1 MLEVRGLSVSYGK
14 HQALAGVD
22 LDVKPG
28 EIVVMLG
35 ANGAGKSTLLKAI
48 AGLVKPQTGARITF
62 DGQDLL
68 ALPAHEIVETGVAL
82 VPEGRGIFAELTV
95 KENLELGAYAKRA
108 RASES
113 GNIARIRQLFP
124 RLAERGPQLARTM
137 SGGEQ
142 QMVAIG
148 RALMSSPKLLL
159 LDEPSLGLSPL
170 MCGELFQALKRI
182 RDAGVGILLV
192 EQNAKQ
198 GLNIAD
204 RGYLIETGRVVG
216 QGSAASLRD
225 DPAVQRAYLGIGEGH
240 APAAVATSAPVSSV
254 KKGTGE
260 GAVKHVNLMIGERE
274 IPAADGRTFERIDPF
289 TGQVAT
295 RAAAASVAD
304 AIAAA
309 DAAAAAFPA
318 WSALGPNARRM
329 MLLKAAD
336 LLDAKGAE
344 FSELITAECGAIGP
358 WGHFNSHFAASL
370 MREAAAMTT
379 QISGEVIPTDKPNNM
394 AMAIRQ
400 PCGVV
405 LGIAPWNA
413 PVILGVRAIAMPLAC
428 GNTVVLK
435 ASEMCPGTH
444 MLIGQIMREAG
455 LPAGVVNVVTNA
467 PAEAAKVVET
477 LIAHPAVR
485 RINFTGSTKVGHI
498 IAETAARYLKP
509 VLLEL
514 GGKAPMVI
522 LDDADIDAAVSAAA
536 FGCFANMGQICMSTE
551 RLIVDEKVADEF
563 VEKFAKKAKGL
574 PHGDPRGHVIL
585 GSLVSKEA
593 VARNKE
599 LLDDAVAKGA
609 DLVAGGK
616 VDGTVINATVLD
628 YVTPSMRI
636 YSEESFGPVKPVIR
650 VKNVEEAIKIA
661 NDTEYGLSASVFGK
675 DIARALS
682 VAKRIQSG
690 ICHINA
696 PTVHDEGQMPFG
708 GTKASGYGRF
718 GGKAAID
725 EFTELRWITIQT
737 GPHPYPF

>member
-1 MLEVRGLSVSYGK
+1 V
-14 HQALAGVD
+14 
-22 LDVKPG
+22 
-28 EIVVMLG
+28 
-35 ANGAGKSTLLKAI
+35 
-48 AGLVKPQTGARITF
+48 
-62 DGQDLL
+62 
-68 ALPAHEIVETGVAL
+68 
-82 VPEGRGIFAELTV
+82 
-95 KENLELGAYAKRA
+95 
-108 RASES
+108 
-113 GNIARIRQLFP
+113 
-124 RLAERGPQLARTM
+124 
-137 SGGEQ
+137 
-142 QMVAIG
+142 
-148 RALMSSPKLLL
+148 
-159 LDEPSLGLSPL
+159 
-170 MCGELFQALKRI
+170 

-204 RGYLIETGRVVG
+204 RGYLIETGRIVG
-216 QGSAASLRD
+216 QGSAQSLRG
-225 DPAVQRAYLGIGEGH
+225 DPAVQRAYLGIGEVH
-240 APAAVATSAPVSSV
+240 AVPVLPTAGEPDASNKSPRESAM
-254 KKGTGE
+254 
-260 GAVKHVNLMIGERE
+260 KHVSLMIGERDLN
-274 IPAADGRTFERIDPF
+274 AADGRTFDRINPF
-289 TGQVAT
+289 TGEVAS

-318 WSALGPNARRM
+318 WSALGPGERRAK
-329 MLLKAAD
+329 LLKAAD

-344 FSELITAECGAIGP
+344 FSELMTAECGAIGP

-379 QISGEVIPTDKPNNM
+379 QISGEVIPSDKPNSM

-400 PCGVV
+400 AVGVV

-444 MLIGQIMREAG
+444 ALIGTVMREAG

-467 PAEAAKVVET
+467 PAEASKVVET

-485 RINFTGSTKVGHI
+485 RINFTGSTRVGHI

-522 LDDADIDAAVSAAA
+522 LDDADLDEAVKAAA

-551 RLIVDEKVADEF
+551 RLIVDEKVADTF
-563 VEKFAKKAKGL
+563 VEKFAAKARSL

-585 GSLVSKEA
+585 GSLVTKEA
-593 VARNKE
+593 AMRNKE

-609 DLVAGGK
+609 RLAAGGEFK
-616 VDGTVINATVLD
+616 GTVVSATVLD
-628 YVTPSMRI
+628 RVTPAMRI
-636 YSEESFGPVKPVIR
+636 YAEETFGPVKPVIR
-650 VKNVEEAIKIA
+650 VKDVEEAIRVA
-661 NDTEYGLSASVFGK
+661 NDTEYGLSAAVFGR

-682 VAKRIQSG
+682 VARRIQSG

-696 PTVHDEGQMPFG
+696 PTVHDEAQMPFG